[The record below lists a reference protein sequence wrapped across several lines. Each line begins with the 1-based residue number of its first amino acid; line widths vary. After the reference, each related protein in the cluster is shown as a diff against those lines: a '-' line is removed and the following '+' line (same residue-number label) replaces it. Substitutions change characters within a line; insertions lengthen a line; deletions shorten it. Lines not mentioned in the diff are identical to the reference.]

1 MGVKQRPAPP
11 DEVAAFSALFDD
23 AYLDVVRFVA
33 RRVPEADAEDV
44 VAEAFAVAWRRFA
57 DAPGDHDGRRAWLF
71 GIARNCLLNARR
83 SDSRRDALHV
93 RLSTGSPAGTVAQ
106 PAEEVD
112 ARLDLAAAW
121 QRLRPEEQ
129 EVLALTAF
137 DDLDARGAAQVLGIS
152 AGGYRLR
159 LMRARRALRRAL
171 DAGRASSA
179 PPLTATAP
187 EAPL

>member
-1 MGVKQRPAPP
+1 MRQRSAPP

-57 DAPGDHDGRRAWLF
+57 DAPADHDGRRAWLF

-83 SDSRRDALHV
+83 ADGRREALHV
-93 RLSTGSPAGTVAQ
+93 RIVSASPADGLAH
-106 PAEEVD
+106 PAEDAD

-121 QRLRPEEQ
+121 QRLRAEEQ

-137 DDLDARGAAQVLGIS
+137 DDLDARQAARVLGIS

-171 DAGRASSA
+171 DVAPASSS
-179 PPLTATAP
+179 PLTTSTP